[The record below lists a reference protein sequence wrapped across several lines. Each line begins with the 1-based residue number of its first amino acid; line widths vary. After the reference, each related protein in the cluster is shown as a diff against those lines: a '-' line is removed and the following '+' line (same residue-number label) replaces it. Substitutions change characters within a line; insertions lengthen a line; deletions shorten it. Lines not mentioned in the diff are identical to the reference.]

1 MENKVK
7 QTFIKGEKIEL
18 WAPIVE
24 NVELYAKWV
33 NSPTGR
39 MYSRV
44 PTPQRISELKKLLEP
59 KPEFLVQKDI
69 YLEIYHKKDEKPI
82 GIVGLVDIDWLN
94 RKAKMSINIGE
105 SEYWGKAIA
114 GEALKLLF
122 DYAFEDLN
130 LHKLYAKIYTP
141 NHQLIRVFEKLKLA
155 PEATLKEE
163 IYVDGK
169 YYDAEIY
176 CLYKKEWLKG
186 NN

>member
-33 NSPTGR
+33 NSPMGR
-39 MYSRV
+39 IYSRV
-44 PTPQRISELKKLLEP
+44 PTPQRISELKKSLEP
-59 KPEFLVQKDI
+59 KSEFLVQKEI

-82 GIVGLVDIDWLN
+82 GIVALMDIDWLN
-94 RKAKMSINIGE
+94 RKAKISVVIGE
-105 SEYWGKAIA
+105 SEYWGKGIA

-122 DYAFEDLN
+122 NYAFEDLN
-130 LHKLYAKIYTP
+130 LHKLYAGIYTP
-141 NHQLIRVFEKLKLA
+141 NVRSIRVFEKLGLA

-163 IYVDGK
+163 VYVDGK
-169 YYDAEIY
+169 YYDSKIY
-176 CLYKKEWLKG
+176 CVYKKEWLTRNK
-186 NN
+186 

>member
-1 MENKVK
+1 M
-7 QTFIKGEKIEL
+7 I
-18 WAPIVE
+18 
-24 NVELYAKWV
+24 
-33 NSPTGR
+33 
-39 MYSRV
+39 
-44 PTPQRISELKKLLEP
+44 
-59 KPEFLVQKDI
+59 
-69 YLEIYHKKDEKPI
+69 
-82 GIVGLVDIDWLN
+82 
-94 RKAKMSINIGE
+94 
-105 SEYWGKAIA
+105 AIIHL
-114 GEALKLLF
+114 G
-122 DYAFEDLN
+122 FEDLN